1 MVEYAAESPF
11 IIFTCLD
18 HEKLT
23 AVDCAVVSHSHAR
36 ARGLKDF
43 PPVSSSS
50 SSPLFPFSLAFSQLS
65 PVFSATPI
73 SSSSGKDLNDLFCSS
88 VFFLYDFIY
97 RVFFCFCFC
106 FRCSFCFFVFFSLA
120 PVEFKTLRIGCSTI
134 IILLLLV
141 LSISSLLFCAFYS
154 IAVFHAEVSSAAL
167 VSCSVMCVLLW
178 KLENA
183 LFFLINLN
191 SPCVDV
197 LDCEET
203 HDSWLWISLCLS
215 GSLCVSLST
224 LSGTISHF
232 GCTTARFC
240 YLLIY
245 RRRIIVSIVI
255 DSFRGWSSWSCFRK
269 SSFLWSLLDPPPAED
284 LISLPSLVF

>member
-50 SSPLFPFSLAFSQLS
+50 SSSSSSPLFPFSLAFSQLP
-65 PVFSATPI
+65 PVFSATPT

-88 VFFLYDFIY
+88 VFFLFDFIY

-106 FRCSFCFFVFFSLA
+106 FRCSFCFFVFFFLA
-120 PVEFKTLRIGCSTI
+120 PVEFKTLRIGCCSTI

-141 LSISSLLFCAFYS
+141 LSISSLLR
-154 IAVFHAEVSSAAL
+154 
-167 VSCSVMCVLLW
+167 
-178 KLENA
+178 
-183 LFFLINLN
+183 FL
-191 SPCVDV
+191 
-197 LDCEET
+197 
-203 HDSWLWISLCLS
+203 
-215 GSLCVSLST
+215 
-224 LSGTISHF
+224 
-232 GCTTARFC
+232 
-240 YLLIY
+240 
-245 RRRIIVSIVI
+245 
-255 DSFRGWSSWSCFRK
+255 
-269 SSFLWSLLDPPPAED
+269 
-284 LISLPSLVF
+284 